1 MKASGSGT
9 YLNSESS
16 WVYYFY
22 FLYVQPMIIFVW
34 SSVRPVKI
42 FHVEAFPCTREHL
55 AFFRQTVA
63 SKQRSPPTTSLR
75 NHRCRRVSSGCKNT
89 RTHTHTKHHLIA
101 PTTPQNER
109 GARLTVARATPVWIH
124 SQSPGRKKKRTRSPL
139 SNSIFSHEVVVILS
153 GIPTRHTH
161 AERERERGPRICA

>member
-1 MKASGSGT
+1 MRSSEGQVKASGSGT
-9 YLNSESS
+9 YRNSESS

-55 AFFRQTVA
+55 LVAFFQQTVA
-63 SKQRSPPTTSLR
+63 SKQPSPPTTSLR

-89 RTHTHTKHHLIA
+89 RTHTHK
-101 PTTPQNER
+101 TPSHCSNN
-109 GARLTVARATPVWIH
+109 TPKRKRSSADCCEGNACVD
-124 SQSPGRKKKRTRSPL
+124 SQSTAREKKKENSLPFYRTRYSL
-139 SNSIFSHEVVVILS
+139 MKS
-153 GIPTRHTH
+153 
-161 AERERERGPRICA
+161 